1 MLQESLRLLHIQPDL
16 HLIDQLNELCFV
28 HDAIQIC
35 IYGSEKFLETFEE
48 FLVLLQLEHERNVD
62 EFSEG

>member
-1 MLQESLRLLHIQPDL
+1 MLQESLRLLYIQPYL

-35 IYGSEKFLETFEE
+35 IYGSEKFQETFEE